1 MWVSARASATLPA
14 TATRVTT
21 TYEWTDYSALMPAH
35 YYVTQKAYPEPGL
48 NIHLSQPIPS
58 FPGLPGRLE
67 ANLDL
72 RNVMA
77 QGYLPLSV
85 AGRRAIMTQNPR
97 ALRGGLSFI
106 F

>member
-1 MWVSARASATLPA
+1 
-14 TATRVTT
+14 
-21 TYEWTDYSALMPAH
+21 MPAH